1 MHFSRA
7 RYRQRR
13 VLDVVPT
20 IGSIGEKHVLVVD
33 ENLTGT
39 PHEHIARAKDLFR
52 AVAQAISC
60 DREFYCTP
68 RVPRR
73 VWGSIALCIQKT
85 EMLKNADDQMMD
97 ALELAEQAKKRNIID
112 MAVGFTGMMRLFQ
125 EGTAD
130 LIKGKLADIVEG
142 LDRISS
148 EEEFNKMHRG
158 FCQWFVK
165 TIRLAKTEE
174 PPSYGHAAKVL
185 DLALKVYVYYCN
197 MPSPAKAESL
207 MPRLNGTIGTRILR
221 HLFKKLDDIY
231 GKSYPPHLWT
241 IKMISKEDYD
251 LLQKVIRQDIRD
263 SLDDTISPV
272 QYDDIMWRRLN
283 R

>member
-1 MHFSRA
+1 
-7 RYRQRR
+7 
-13 VLDVVPT
+13 LGP
-20 IGSIGEKHVLVVD
+20 
-33 ENLTGT
+33 EN
-39 PHEHIARAKDLFR
+39 
-52 AVAQAISC
+52 SN
-60 DREFYCTP
+60 
-68 RVPRR
+68 
-73 VWGSIALCIQKT
+73 IALCIEKRQR
-85 EMLKNADDQMMD
+85 LKNTGDPME
-97 ALELAEQAKKRNIID
+97 ALELAKQAKKQNIID
-112 MAVGFTGMMRLFQ
+112 MAVGVSAMTPLFQ
-125 EGTAD
+125 ERSAD
-130 LIKGKLADIVEG
+130 LIKEKLADLFEG

-148 EEEFNKMHRG
+148 DQDFSKMHRD

-207 MPRLNGTIGTRILR
+207 MTRLNGAIDTPILR
-221 HLFKKLDDIY
+221 HLFKKLEDIY
-231 GKSYPPHLWT
+231 GKSSSPHYLWT
-241 IKMISKEDYD
+241 IKMIDKENYD

-263 SLDDTISPV
+263 SFDDNISRV